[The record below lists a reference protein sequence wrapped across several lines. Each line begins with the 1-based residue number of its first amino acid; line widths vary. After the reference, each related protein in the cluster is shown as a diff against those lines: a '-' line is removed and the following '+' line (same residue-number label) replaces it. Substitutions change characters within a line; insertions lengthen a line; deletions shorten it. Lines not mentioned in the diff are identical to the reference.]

1 MYVIEPTC
9 GLCNKLRVIFSYYKF
24 LKETKKDDN
33 HLVVI
38 WIKSSECPGD
48 FLDYFEPIDNITFK
62 YNNDKNLKIN
72 YKGYEIIKEYIP
84 DYKELKLLPFIYEKI
99 QNKINILGNN
109 YISVH
114 IRRTDHIKLAK
125 KHNCY
130 ISDEKF
136 IDFIN
141 NNNENNLYIATDNQE
156 TYNTFYNKYKNI
168 VKFEYYSPINNLRQ
182 TTLEDSIID
191 MYMCIYSSKF
201 MGSGYS
207 SFSTTIKLIRNE
219 KLDENNCELLNF
231 KTKNLK
237 KINNKIIL
245 LLKIKKN

>member
-24 LKETKKDDN
+24 VKDNNKK
-33 HLVVI
+33 LTVI
-38 WIKSSECPGD
+38 WIKSPECPGY
-48 FLDYFEPIDNITFK
+48 FLDYFEPIDDIIFE
-62 YNNDKNLKIN
+62 YNNDKNLKID
-72 YKGYEIIKEYIP
+72 YIGYSIIEEYMP
-84 DYKELKLLPFIYEKI
+84 DYKELKLLPFIFKKI

-125 KHNCY
+125 QNSCYTSDELFFIFIEKHN
-130 ISDEKF
+130 
-136 IDFIN
+136 N
-141 NNNENNLYIATDNQE
+141 QNLYIATDNQE
-156 TYNTFYNKYKNI
+156 TYNTFYNKYKNM
-168 VKFEYYSPINNLRQ
+168 VKFEYYSTINNLRQ

-207 SFSTTIKLIRNE
+207 SFSTTIKLMRNE
-219 KLDENNCELLNF
+219 TINESMNELINNPSKELNNKKLLL
-231 KTKNLK
+231 LIK
-237 KINNKIIL
+237 KIK
-245 LLKIKKN
+245 